1 MTIKYIFDKSINDK
15 TMVNTYQSY
24 DLDKSLTDTIVLNIF
39 FDLTSDSA
47 NYFLHGVS
55 DDVIR
60 GNLTVT
66 QRKHILSLD
75 NVQAVIDYVLSL
87 SPVSNVPNTGAGET
101 PNDTPK
107 QNPLNGVP
115 VSNDYVVVLLII
127 QLVLVLVVVNVL
139 MKWGFDMV
147 DFFIQYKTPF
157 LVFTGLYILFRL
169 LFSIRF
175 TVRHSK
181 MKKARGF

>member
-24 DLDKSLTDTIVLNIF
+24 DLDKSLTDSIVLNIF

-107 QNPLNGVP
+107 QNPPSNGVP
-115 VSNDYVVVLLII
+115 VSE
-127 QLVLVLVVVNVL
+127 
-139 MKWGFDMV
+139 
-147 DFFIQYKTPF
+147 PF
-157 LVFTGLYILFRL
+157 LVECAYCGMQLGISENPNNRALCDDCENADTPYI
-169 LFSIRF
+169 SMI
-175 TVRHSK
+175 
-181 MKKARGF
+181 KAMRGCKC

>member
-1 MTIKYIFDKSINDK
+1 MATKYIFDKSINDK

-24 DLDKSLTDTIVLNIF
+24 DLDKSLTDSIVLNIF

-107 QNPLNGVP
+107 QNPVSNGVP
-115 VSNDYVVVLLII
+115 VPTVCTDFIVQSADYEQCERCGCQII
-127 QLVLVLVVVNVL
+127 DFSGCGCGD
-139 MKWGFDMV
+139 WGV
-147 DFFIQYKTPF
+147 
-157 LVFTGLYILFRL
+157 
-169 LFSIRF
+169 
-175 TVRHSK
+175 
-181 MKKARGF
+181 

>member
-15 TMVNTYQSY
+15 TMVNIYQSY
-24 DLDKSLTDTIVLNIF
+24 DLDKPLTNSIVLNIF
-39 FDLTSDSA
+39 FDLSSDSA

-101 PNDTPK
+101 SNDTPK
-107 QNPLNGVP
+107 QNLLSNGVP
-115 VSNDYVVVLLII
+115 VSNDYDDVYTCSECGCFTDY
-127 QLVLVLVVVNVL
+127 LV
-139 MKWGFDMV
+139 GAGSRCRQCV
-147 DFFIQYKTPF
+147 DEM
-157 LVFTGLYILFRL
+157 G
-169 LFSIRF
+169 
-175 TVRHSK
+175 
-181 MKKARGF
+181 G